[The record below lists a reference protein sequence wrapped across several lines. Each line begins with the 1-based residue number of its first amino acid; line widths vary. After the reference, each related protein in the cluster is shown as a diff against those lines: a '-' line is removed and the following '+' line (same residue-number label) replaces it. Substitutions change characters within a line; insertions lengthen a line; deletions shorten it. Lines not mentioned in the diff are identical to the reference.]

1 VTATTS
7 AVGAGR
13 AIEARLFPS
22 TWKLLRLQLRIWVN
36 GFRRGKMRD
45 RIGRVILLLF
55 LGGLMVF
62 VFFASR
68 ALLGFIRSPAFLS
81 AVPNMPRLAESLPVL
96 VMGASFGGILLT
108 SFGVLLQALYL
119 SGDMDFL
126 LTAPVP
132 IRAVFLSKLL
142 QAIVPNFGLICLLAL
157 PLLFGLGSAEHY
169 SAAFYPL
176 VVFSMAA
183 LALAAAGMAGVL
195 VMGIVHFF
203 PARRAAEVLGFVGAL
218 VTIVCSQ
225 SGQFARMSNLSEV
238 QLQQAALVVSRF
250 DLPWS
255 PLSWAGRGLVH
266 IGQGDWA
273 VGAGLLL
280 GMIVFCCAI
289 FLVALVAAERL
300 YYSGWASVS
309 VASTRK
315 RRPGAARPSARGVAL
330 PARTRTGRGSPVW
343 AIVVKDFAMLRRDLR
358 NLSAMV
364 TPIIMGVVYAI
375 LLIRGGGEPP
385 PGRGEAPDW
394 FMQGF
399 RDLLVFGDIGIS
411 LFVGWVLSTR
421 LATMGFS
428 QEGRSWWIL
437 KTAPIGP
444 TRLLTAK
451 YIVAYLPVAVLGA
464 GFLIV
469 LSTVRSVAVGDVVF
483 GLLVVALCYAAMTGV
498 NLAFGVL
505 GANFQWEDPRRMVRG
520 AAGCLSTIAS
530 VAVLGICLVFFVGPV
545 LVAPLLGL
553 PALAGKVAA
562 LALGTA
568 ACAACAL
575 VPLALVQSRVPRLGE

>member
-1 VTATTS
+1 MTAT
-7 AVGAGR
+7 AAAAGPGR
-13 AIEARLFPS
+13 AIEARLLPS
-22 TWKLLRLQLRIWVN
+22 TWKLLGLQLRIWVN

-45 RIGRVILLLF
+45 RFGRVLLLLF
-55 LGGLMVF
+55 LAGLMVF

-68 ALLGFIRSPAFLS
+68 TLLGFLRSPAFLL
-81 AVPNMPRLAESLPVL
+81 AVPNMPRLAESLPVT
-96 VMGASFGGILLT
+96 VMGVAFVGILLT

-169 SAAFYPL
+169 NAAFYPL

-183 LALAAAGMAGVL
+183 LALAAAGVAGVL

-203 PARRAAEVLGFVGAL
+203 PARRAAEILGFVGA
-218 VTIVCSQ
+218 VITIVCSQ
-225 SGQFARMSNLSEV
+225 SGQFARMSDLSEI

-273 VGAGLLL
+273 VGAGMLLA
-280 GMIVFCCAI
+280 MIAFCSAVFLAT
-289 FLVALVAAERL
+289 LVAAERL

-309 VASTRK
+309 VVSTRK
-315 RRPGAARPSARGVAL
+315 RRASAARRTAGIIAGG
-330 PARTRTGRGSPVW
+330 ARTRPGRGSPVW
-343 AIVVKDFAMLRRDLR
+343 AIVVKDFALLRRDLR
-358 NLSAMV
+358 NLSGMV
-364 TPIIMGVVYAI
+364 TPIIMGVVYAV
-375 LLIRGGGEPP
+375 LLVRGGGEPP

-399 RDLLVFGDIGIS
+399 RDLLVLGDIGIS
-411 LFVGWVLSTR
+411 LFVGWVLSSR
-421 LATMGFS
+421 LATMAFS

-437 KTAPIGP
+437 KTAPIAP
-444 TRLLTAK
+444 RRLLTAK
-451 YIVAYLPVAVLGA
+451 YIVAYLPVAVLG
-464 GFLIV
+464 GVFLLV
-469 LSTVRSVAVGDVVF
+469 LSIARSVVLGDVIYS
-483 GLLVVALCYAAMTGV
+483 LLVVALCYGAMTGV

-505 GANFQWEDPRRMVRG
+505 GANFAWEDPRRMVRG
-520 AAGCLSTIAS
+520 TAGCLSTIAS
-530 VAVLGICLVFFVGPV
+530 IAALGICLVLFVGPV
-545 LVAPLLGL
+545 VGAAWLGL
-553 PALAGKVAA
+553 PAPAGKLVG
-562 LALGTA
+562 LVLGAA

-575 VPLALVQSRVPRLGE
+575 IPPALVQDRVPRLGE

>member
-1 VTATTS
+1 MTATTS
-7 AVGAGR
+7 AAGGGR

-45 RIGRVILLLF
+45 RIGRVLLLLF

-68 ALLGFIRSPAFLS
+68 ALLGFIRSPVVLS
-81 AVPNMPRLAESLPVL
+81 TVPNMPRLVESLPVL
-96 VMGASFGGILLT
+96 VMGAAFVGILLT

-157 PLLFGLGSAEHY
+157 PLLFGLGSAEGY
-169 SAAFYPL
+169 NAAFYPL

-183 LALAAAGMAGVL
+183 LALAAAGAAGVL

-203 PARRAAEVLGFVGAL
+203 PARRAAEVLGFVGA
-218 VTIVCSQ
+218 VITILCSQ
-225 SGQFARMSNLSEV
+225 SGQFARMSDLSEA

-289 FLVALVAAERL
+289 FLVALVGAERL

-315 RRPGAARPSARGVAL
+315 RRPGAARRSAGAVAQR
-330 PARTRTGRGSPVW
+330 ARTRTGRGSPVW

-358 NLSAMV
+358 NLSAMI

-375 LLIRGGGEPP
+375 LLVRGGGEPP

-444 TRLLTAK
+444 PRLLTAK
-451 YIVAYLPVAVLGA
+451 YVVAYLPVAVLG
-464 GFLIV
+464 GVFLIV
-469 LSTVRSVAVGDVVF
+469 LSIVRSVALGDVVF
-483 GLLVVALCYAAMTGV
+483 GLLVVALCYAAITGV

-505 GANFQWEDPRRMVRG
+505 GANFLWEDPRRMVRG
-520 AAGCLSTIAS
+520 TAGCLSTIAS
-530 VAVLGICLVFFVGPV
+530 VAALGICLAFFVGPV
-545 LVAPLLGL
+545 FAAPLLGL
-553 PALAGKVAA
+553 PPAAGRVAG

-568 ACAACAL
+568 ACAASAL

>member
-1 VTATTS
+1 MTATTS
-7 AVGAGR
+7 AIGAGR
-13 AIEARLFPS
+13 TIEARLFPS
-22 TWKLLRLQLRIWVN
+22 TWMLLRLQLRIWVN
-36 GFRRGKMRD
+36 GFRRGKLRD
-45 RIGRVILLLF
+45 RIGRVVLLLF
-55 LGGLMVF
+55 LAGLMVF

-68 ALLGFIRSPAFLS
+68 ALLGFIRSPGFLS
-81 AVPNMPRLAESLPVL
+81 AVPNVPRLAESIPVT
-96 VMGASFGGILLT
+96 VMGAAFIGILLT

-126 LTAPVP
+126 LSAPVP
-132 IRAVFLSKLL
+132 IRAVFLSKLM

-169 SAAFYPL
+169 NAAYYPL

-183 LALAAAGMAGVL
+183 LALAAAGVAGVL

-203 PARRAAEVLGFVGAL
+203 PARRAAEVLGFVGA
-218 VTIVCSQ
+218 VITILCSQ
-225 SGQFARMSNLSEV
+225 SGQFARMSNVSEV

-250 DLPWS
+250 DMPWS

-273 VGAGLLL
+273 VGAGMLL
-280 GMIVFCCAI
+280 GMVVFCCAV
-289 FLVALVAAERL
+289 FLAAPIAAERL
-300 YYSGWASVS
+300 YYSGWDSVS

-315 RRPGAARPSARGVAL
+315 RRTSVARPAAAGVGRRVRL
-330 PARTRTGRGSPVW
+330 RTGRGSPLR

-375 LLIRGGGEPP
+375 LLVRGGGEPP

-421 LATMGFS
+421 LATISFS

-444 TRLLTAK
+444 PRLLTAK
-451 YIVAYLPVAVLGA
+451 FIVAYLPVAVLGGA
-464 GFLIV
+464 FLVI
-469 LSTVRSVAVGDVVF
+469 LSVVRGVALGDVVF
-483 GLLVVALCYAAMTGV
+483 GLLVVALCYAALTGV
-498 NLAFGVL
+498 GLAFGVM
-505 GANFQWEDPRRMVRG
+505 GANFAWDDPRRMVRG
-520 AAGCLSTIAS
+520 TAGCLSSIAS
-530 VAVLGICLVFFVGPV
+530 IAALGICLVLF
-545 LVAPLLGL
+545 VAPVFGAGLLGL
-553 PALAGKVAA
+553 PPAAGKVAG

-575 VPLALVQSRVPRLGE
+575 VPPALVQNRVPRLG

>member
-1 VTATTS
+1 VTATAT
-7 AVGAGR
+7 AV
-13 AIEARLFPS
+13 EARLFPS

-36 GFRRGKMRD
+36 GFRRGRTRD
-45 RIGRVILLLF
+45 RIGRVLLLLF
-55 LGGLMVF
+55 LAGLMVF

-68 ALLGFIRSPAFLS
+68 ALLGFLRSPAFLS
-81 AVPNMPRLAESLPVL
+81 AVPNMPRLAESLPVT
-96 VMGASFGGILLT
+96 VMGAAFVGILLT

-126 LTAPVP
+126 LSAPVP

-142 QAIVPNFGLICLLAL
+142 QAIVPNFALICLLAL

-169 SAAFYPL
+169 RAAFYPL
-176 VVFSMAA
+176 VILSMAA
-183 LALAAAGMAGVL
+183 LALAAAGIAGVL
-195 VMGIVHFF
+195 VMCIVHFF

-218 VTIVCSQ
+218 IAILCSQ
-225 SGQFARMSNLSEV
+225 SGQFARMSDLSEV
-238 QLQQAALVVSRF
+238 QLQQAALIVSRF

-280 GMIVFCCAI
+280 AMIAFCGAVFLA
-289 FLVALVAAERL
+289 ALIAAERL

-315 RRPGAARPSARGVAL
+315 RRAGAARRPDRVVAGT
-330 PARTRTGRGSPVW
+330 RRRTGRGSPVW
-343 AIVVKDFAMLRRDLR
+343 AIVVKDLALLRRDLR
-358 NLSAMV
+358 HISGMV

-375 LLIRGGGEPP
+375 LLVRGGGEPP
-385 PGRGEAPDW
+385 PGQGEAPEW

-421 LATMGFS
+421 LATISFS

-444 TRLLTAK
+444 LRLLTAK
-451 YIVAYLPVAVLGA
+451 FIVAYLPLDVLGGA
-464 GFLIV
+464 VLIV
-469 LSTVRSVAVGDVVF
+469 LSIVRGVALGDVLF
-483 GLLVVALCYAAMTGV
+483 GVMVVALCYAALTGV
-498 NLAFGVL
+498 GLAFGVL
-505 GANFQWEDPRRMVRG
+505 GATFDWDDPRRMVRG
-520 AAGCLSTIAS
+520 TVGCLSSIAS
-530 VAVLGICLVFFVGPV
+530 IAALGICLVLFVGPV
-545 LVAPLLGL
+545 FGASLLGL
-553 PALAGKVAA
+553 PPAAGK
-562 LALGTA
+562 LIGLTIGTA
-568 ACAACAL
+568 ACVACAL
-575 VPLALVQSRVPRLGE
+575 VPPALVQDRVLRLAE

>member
-1 VTATTS
+1 MSVS
-7 AVGAGR
+7 R
-13 AIEARLFPS
+13 PIEARLFPS

-45 RIGRVILLLF
+45 RIGRVLLLLF

-68 ALLGFIRSPAFLS
+68 AFLGFIRSPAFLS

-96 VMGASFGGILLT
+96 VMGAAFVGILLT

-169 SAAFYPL
+169 NAAFYPL

-183 LALAAAGMAGVL
+183 LALAAAGAAGVL

-203 PARRAAEVLGFVGAL
+203 PARRAAEVLGFVGA
-218 VTIVCSQ
+218 VITILCSQ
-225 SGQFARMSNLSEV
+225 SGQFARMSDLSEV

-266 IGQGDWA
+266 IGQGDWV

-289 FLVALVAAERL
+289 FLVALVGAERL

-315 RRPGAARPSARGVAL
+315 RRPGAARRSAGAVAQR
-330 PARTRTGRGSPVW
+330 AWTRTGWGSPVW

-358 NLSAMV
+358 NLSAMI

-375 LLIRGGGEPP
+375 LLVRGGGEPP

-394 FMQGF
+394 YVQGF
-399 RDLLVFGDIGIS
+399 RDLLAFGDIGIS

-444 TRLLTAK
+444 PRLLTAK
-451 YIVAYLPVAVLGA
+451 YIVAYLPVAVLGG

-469 LSTVRSVAVGDVVF
+469 LSIVRSVALGDVVF
-483 GLLVVALCYAAMTGV
+483 GLLVVALCYAAITGV

-520 AAGCLSTIAS
+520 TAGCLSTIAS
-530 VAVLGICLVFFVGPV
+530 VAALGICLAFFVGPV
-545 LVAPLLGL
+545 FAAPLLGL
-553 PALAGKVAA
+553 PALAGRVVG

-568 ACAACAL
+568 ACAGCAL
-575 VPLALVQSRVPRLGE
+575 VPPALVQNRVPRLGE

>member
-1 VTATTS
+1 MTATT
-7 AVGAGR
+7 R
-13 AIEARLFPS
+13 AIDARLFPS

-45 RIGRVILLLF
+45 RVGRVLVLLF

-81 AVPNMPRLAESLPVL
+81 AVPDIPRLAESLPVTI
-96 VMGASFGGILLT
+96 MGVAFIGILLS

-119 SGDMDFL
+119 SGDMAFL

-132 IRAVFLSKLL
+132 IRAVFLSKLV

-169 SAAFYPL
+169 NAAFYPL
-176 VVFSMAA
+176 VIFSMAA
-183 LALAAAGMAGVL
+183 LALAAAGVSGVL

-203 PARRAAEVLGFVGAL
+203 PARRAAEVLGFVGA
-218 VTIVCSQ
+218 VITILCSQ

-238 QLQQAALVVSRF
+238 QLQQAAAVVSRL
-250 DLPWS
+250 DMPWS

-273 VGAGLLL
+273 LGAGLVL

-315 RRPGAARPSARGVAL
+315 RRPVLARGSAGGVA
-330 PARTRTGRGSPVW
+330 RRGRSRTGRGSPVW

-375 LLIRGGGEPP
+375 LLLRGGGEPP
-385 PGRGEAPDW
+385 PGRGEAPEW

-437 KTAPIGP
+437 KTAPVGP

-451 YIVAYLPVAVLGA
+451 YIVAYLPVAALGA

-469 LSTVRSVAVGDVVF
+469 LSIVRSVALGDVVF
-483 GLLVVALCYAAMTGV
+483 GLLVVGLCYAAMTGV
-498 NLAFGVL
+498 NLVFGVL

-520 AAGCLSTIAS
+520 TAGCLSTIAS
-530 VAVLGICLVFFVGPV
+530 VAALGICLAFFVGPV
-545 LVAPLLGL
+545 FAAPLLGL
-553 PALAGKVAA
+553 PALAGKVVG

-575 VPLALVQSRVPRLGE
+575 VPPALVQNRVPRLGE